1 MKKLSVQS
9 TEGTVLGSVT
19 DMKVCKVQSLS
30 SQALNKI
37 KEREKVINK
46 HNVLSEVI

>member
-1 MKKLSVQS
+1 M
-9 TEGTVLGSVT
+9 EGTVLGSMT
-19 DMKVCKVQSLS
+19 DMNVCKVYSLS

-37 KEREKVINK
+37 KEREKVINT